1 MTQPDRHAMSFA
13 WLMRML
19 CPLLVL
25 GFAGCSNLTPRISRP
40 SLGEQTWTSFDG
52 KAMPCQ
58 KWLPPADVRLRG
70 AVIAVHGLSGA
81 SSDFW
86 FLGAGL
92 PARGYAVYAYDLRG
106 QGNDPVADER
116 GDIRSSGQWL
126 DDLET
131 FHGLVR
137 RRHPG
142 TPVFWY
148 GESLGSL
155 ICLHT
160 AANRLPDRRDPDGII
175 LASPVA
181 GLRMTVSHFRRWLL
195 QTTAS
200 LAPKTR
206 FTLGDLAGIDE
217 TKLQVT
223 STTTHGG
230 QMQQTPHHVGSFTVR
245 LLAEVG
251 RLLDDNPKAARR
263 LRMPV
268 LFLASPN
275 DILSSPD
282 QIQSLFAQVRSPR
295 KKLLWYSRSHHLLL
309 HDVQRSEVS
318 HDLLRWIES
327 LRAKLR
333 QRS

>member
-1 MTQPDRHAMSFA
+1 MIQFARHG
-13 WLMRML
+13 MRSARFMRLL
-19 CPLLVL
+19 CLLLIL
-25 GFAGCSNLTPRISRP
+25 GLVSCRNLPSQNSRP
-40 SLGEQTWTSFDG
+40 RLGDTNWTSFDG
-52 KAMPCQ
+52 KKMPIQ
-58 KWLPPADVRLRG
+58 KWLPPAGVRMRG
-70 AVIAVHGLSGA
+70 VVIAVHGLSGA
-81 SSDFW
+81 ASDFW
-86 FLGAGL
+86 FLGASL
-92 PARGYAVYAYDLRG
+92 PTRGYAVYACELRG
-106 QGNDPVADER
+106 QGNDPVVDER
-116 GDIRSSGQWL
+116 GDIRSAGLWL

-131 FHGLVR
+131 FHELAR
-137 RRHPG
+137 RQHPG
-142 TPVFWY
+142 TPIFWY

-160 AANRLPDRRDPDGII
+160 AANRLPDRRAPDGII

-217 TKLQVT
+217 SKFQVT
-223 STTTHGG
+223 STTTHGM
-230 QMQQTPHHVGSFTVR
+230 QMQTTPHHVSSFTVR

-251 RLLDDNPKAARR
+251 RLLDHNNQAAGK

-282 QIQSLFAQVRSPR
+282 QIQSLFAQIGSPR
-295 KKLLWYSRSHHLLL
+295 KKLLWYKRSHHLLL

-318 HDLLRWIES
+318 NDLLRWIERDRLGS
-327 LRAKLR
+327 HR
-333 QRS
+333 

>member
-1 MTQPDRHAMSFA
+1 MTQPAHHAMSIA
-13 WLMRML
+13 LLMRRL
-19 CPLLVL
+19 WLLLIL
-25 GFAGCSNLTPRISRP
+25 GLVSCRHLPSSNVRPR
-40 SLGEQTWTSFDG
+40 LGDLNWTSFDG
-52 KAMPCQ
+52 KTMPVER
-58 KWLPPADVRLRG
+58 WLPPSDIRLRG
-70 AVIAVHGLSGA
+70 VVIAVHGLSGA

-86 FLGAGL
+86 LLGAGL
-92 PARGYAVYAYDLRG
+92 PSRGYAVYAYDLRG
-106 QGNDPVADER
+106 QGKDPVLDER
-116 GDIRSSGQWL
+116 GDIRTAGLWL

-131 FHGLVR
+131 FHDLVR
-137 RRHPG
+137 RQHPG

-160 AANRLPDRRDPDGII
+160 AANRLPDRRDHEGII

-217 TKLQVT
+217 SKFQVT
-223 STTTHGG
+223 STTTHGA
-230 QMQQTPHHVGSFTVR
+230 QMQKTPHHVSSFTVR

-251 RLLDDNPKAARR
+251 RLLDHNSQAAGR

-282 QIQSLFAQVRSPR
+282 QIQALFAQIRSPR
-295 KKLLWYSRSHHLLL
+295 KKLLWYKRSHHLLL

-318 HDLLRWIES
+318 HDLLRWIEADR
-327 LRAKLR
+327 LRSR
-333 QRS
+333 R

>member
-1 MTQPDRHAMSFA
+1 MIQPARHGMSFA
-13 WLMRML
+13 RLMRVL
-19 CPLLVL
+19 CPLLIL
-25 GFAGCSNLTPRISRP
+25 GLVSCRNLPSPNVRP
-40 SLGEQTWTSFDG
+40 KLGDLNWTSFDG
-52 KAMPCQ
+52 KTMPIQ
-58 KWLPPADVRLRG
+58 KWLPPTDVRLRG
-70 AVIAVHGLSGA
+70 VVIAVHGLSGA

-86 FLGAGL
+86 FLGASL
-92 PARGYAVYAYDLRG
+92 PARGYAVYAYELRG
-106 QGNDPVADER
+106 QGNDPVEVER
-116 GDIRSSGQWL
+116 GDIRSAGQWL

-131 FHGLVR
+131 FHELIR
-137 RRHPG
+137 HRHPRI
-142 TPVFWY
+142 PVFWY

-206 FTLGDLAGIDE
+206 FSLGDLAGIDE
-217 TKLQVT
+217 AKIQVT
-223 STTTHGG
+223 STTTHGV
-230 QMQQTPHHVGSFTVR
+230 QMQKTPHHVGSFTVR

-251 RLLDDNPKAARR
+251 RLLDDNPQAARR

-282 QIQSLFAQVRSPR
+282 QIQTLFAQIRSPR
-295 KKLLWYSRSHHLLL
+295 KKLLWYKRSHHLLL

-318 HDLLRWIES
+318 HDLMRWIEADRLGS
-327 LRAKLR
+327 RR
-333 QRS
+333 

>member
-1 MTQPDRHAMSFA
+1 MTPPARHAMSFA
-13 WLMRML
+13 WIMRML
-19 CPLLVL
+19 CPLLILGLVSCRNLPSRDTRPVL
-25 GFAGCSNLTPRISRP
+25 GTES
-40 SLGEQTWTSFDG
+40 WTSHDG
-52 KAMPCQ
+52 KTMPCQ
-58 KWLPPADVRLRG
+58 NWLPPAGIRLRG

-86 FLGAGL
+86 FLGSGL
-92 PARGYAVYAYDLRG
+92 PAQGYAVYAYDLRG
-106 QGNDPVADER
+106 QGNDPVVDDR
-116 GDIRSSGQWL
+116 GDIRSAEQWL

-217 TKLQVT
+217 TKIQVT

-251 RLLDDNPKAARR
+251 GLLDDNPQAARR

-282 QIQSLFAQVRSPR
+282 QIHSLFAQVRSPR

-318 HDLLRWIES
+318 HDLLRWIEAV
-327 LRAKLR
+327 RPKKR
-333 QRS
+333 R

>member
-19 CPLLVL
+19 CLLLVL
-25 GFAGCSNLTPRISRP
+25 GFAGCSNLTPRIARP

-223 STTTHGG
+223 SKTTHGG